1 MVDFLVRETRAVVD
15 GKMVFA
21 RFGTCGSPQ
30 QHIPIGTV
38 VVTPSAVSVTRN
50 VDAFLD
56 EAKRSAATKKA
67 LDFYN
72 VSKPVSSDTTLT
84 KLVSYLYLFI
94 YLFFFLLFILLFLL
108 CLFSLFYFI
117 LFYCFAFFFLF
128 FSSICANCSYL

>member
-72 VSKPVSSDTTLT
+72 VSKPVASDITLT
-84 KLVSYLYLFI
+84 KLVSYFSIFPLF
-94 YLFFFLLFILLFLL
+94 LFILFLFL
-108 CLFSLFYFI
+108 
-117 LFYCFAFFFLF
+117 FFCVVLLLFLF
-128 FSSICANCSYL
+128 FSFLLSFLCLYLC

>member
-38 VVTPSAVSVTRN
+38 VVTPSVVSVTRN

-84 KLVSYLYLFI
+84 KLVSNI
-94 YLFFFLLFILLFLL
+94 SILFL
-108 CLFSLFYFI
+108 FSFFFI
-117 LFYCFAFFFLF
+117 LFLFSFSFFFILF
-128 FSSICANCSYL
+128 